1 MQAFRKRT
9 TTAAVVAVLAI
20 APFSGAQAQSV
31 HADDRTYF
39 ASAASEQTA
48 RDALG
53 KRVEALQQA
62 STLAPA
68 ERFQQAE
75 ALEALKRPDTLLIDV
90 RTAEEYAE
98 GAIPGSIRIGSE
110 ELRARIA
117 AVAPDKDQPV
127 VLYCRSGR
135 RSSAAQDLLQQLG
148 YRQVI
153 NGGGYEQLR
162 EAIQDQ

>member
-20 APFSGAQAQSV
+20 AHFSGAQAQSV

-48 RDALG
+48 RDSLG

-75 ALEALKRPDTLLIDV
+75 VLEAQCLRHLGSCTCSPPATH
-90 RTAEEYAE
+90 
-98 GAIPGSIRIGSE
+98 AIF
-110 ELRARIA
+110 ARHRRWSRQRGCA
-117 AVAPDKDQPV
+117 AASLAVVAPHCARHPQMQRGQHSMAS
-127 VLYCRSGR
+127 CAHAR
-135 RSSAAQDLLQQLG
+135 
-148 YRQVI
+148 
-153 NGGGYEQLR
+153 
-162 EAIQDQ
+162 